1 MGWART
7 LNGDA
12 QATTYFDVS
21 SFGAVG
27 DGKTDDTQ
35 AFFKAWDATCKSM
48 SPSNLI
54 VTGGKSFLLAP
65 LTLEGPC
72 HSTPITIQKSIQLKV
87 IVEADSFE
95 CYKMNYIRNANFIII
110 DFAVFGS
117 IVAYPDTDSVWG
129 GHLNEW
135 IAIKL
140 TNGLNIEG
148 DGTIDG
154 KGQLWWPKRCIEN
167 QFHSFFYQMGEN
179 YLILMVRFVVVVNRD
194 VMKGVLRDDERP
206 YPLSIFPL
214 SLLFSPLPT
223 APDKSTLQIALAFH
237 NCDNLYVRGLHF
249 VNPGQQHMKIE
260 DSTYVYM
267 EQLHMTAPGDSPN
280 TDGIHIQG
288 SQHVTIKNS
297 TIATGDDCI
306 SIGDGTYDVNISQ
319 IACGPG
325 HGISI
330 GSLGQGGSTETVERI
345 YVWDSYFTG
354 TTNGARIKTWQGGS
368 GFARD
373 IAFQN
378 LNFWN
383 VENPVIIDQNY
394 CPHTTC
400 QDKKSA
406 VKISNVKFIGL
417 YGTSEKPLAVT
428 LDCSQTVPCT
438 DIVLYNIEL
447 NTSNAYYK
455 TTSYCSN
462 VQGTVGGICYPAVPC
477 LHYV

>member
-72 HSTPITIQKSIQLKV
+72 HSTPITIQ
-87 IVEADSFE
+87 
-95 CYKMNYIRNANFIII
+95 
-110 DFAVFGS
+110 VFGS

-167 QFHSFFYQMGEN
+167 QFH
-179 YLILMVRFVVVVNRD
+179 
-194 VMKGVLRDDERP
+194 
-206 YPLSIFPL
+206 
-214 SLLFSPLPT
+214 
-223 APDKSTLQIALAFH
+223 ALAFH